1 MAARFQDQAT
11 AAAMYFSGFLV
22 FQAHAAVKA
31 ESLATHFSAETDVA
45 MAADVDAAETTGSG
59 SLSL

>member
-1 MAARFQDQAT
+1 
-11 AAAMYFSGFLV
+11 MYFSGFL
-22 FQAHAAVKA
+22 FFHAHAAVKA
-31 ESLATHFSAETDVA
+31 ESSATHFSAETDVA

>member
-1 MAARFQDQAT
+1 MAGRFQDQVT
-11 AAAMYFSGFLV
+11 AAAMYFSGFL
-22 FQAHAAVKA
+22 FFHAHAAVKA